1 MLERIRIVLI
11 GTSHPGNIG
20 ATARAM
26 HNMGLADLALVAP
39 RSESRS
45 AEAISRASGADRILH
60 HAPVYDDL
68 ETAVS
73 DCRLVVG
80 ASARSRTLP
89 WPMLTPRALAERL
102 PAELAAPE
110 ARVALVFGRE
120 DTGLTNAELQR
131 CHAHV
136 HIPTNPDYSSLNL
149 AAAVQVLT
157 YECRLAW
164 LAFTDASHAAPEDA
178 TAAETDHASD
188 AERGADAD
196 ADNKNVAEAQ
206 QVVPSVEHETVFG
219 IAWDH
224 PPASHAD
231 LERYFE
237 HLERTLIT
245 LKFHDPEKP
254 RQLMA
259 RLRRLYMRAR
269 PDQMEIN
276 ILRGILSATEKQVA
290 KRDSG
295 ES

>member
-20 ATARAM
+20 AAARAM
-26 HNMGLADLALVAP
+26 HNMGLVDLALVAP

-45 AEAISRASGADRILH
+45 AEAISRASGADGILH
-60 HAPVYDDL
+60 HAPVHDDL
-68 ETAVS
+68 ESAVA

-89 WPMLTPRALAERL
+89 WPMLTPRALGERL
-102 PAELAAPE
+102 PAELAEAD

-149 AAAVQVLT
+149 AAAVQVLA

-164 LAFTDASHAAPEDA
+164 LAHESSAAAPDA
-178 TAAETDHASD
+178 GAAPAVQGDAETAP
-188 AERGADAD
+188 AAARA
-196 ADNKNVAEAQ
+196 
-206 QVVPSVEHETVFG
+206 EHEAVFG

-231 LERYFE
+231 LERFFE

-245 LKFHDPEKP
+245 LEFHDPDKP

-259 RLRRLYMRAR
+259 RLRRLYLRAR

-276 ILRGILSATEKQVA
+276 ILRGILSATEKQA
-290 KRDSG
+290 AGRDRS
-295 ES
+295 